1 MSGLSTFTL
10 WWICVYKFL
19 YLGKLKGAP
28 KNIWN
33 SRAKTTTMVFNG
45 FFVAW
50 FGKNIFLSF
59 TLSWLGWLTLLT
71 WGLRSRQ
78 NNPSRQQ
85 TLLLLQLQQ
94 LPARSFQ
101 VRKHQS
107 FQARPFASFFE
118 TWSSACHFFV
128 QLVAD
133 QVKDQLRVAC
143 APVCFALENLP
154 VSSAAWI
161 VPRLR
166 FVLECNHFVLDCN
179 HLSISAAY
187 FPSL

>member
-1 MSGLSTFTL
+1 
-10 WWICVYKFL
+10 
-19 YLGKLKGAP
+19 
-28 KNIWN
+28 
-33 SRAKTTTMVFNG
+33 MVFNG

-59 TLSWLGWLTLLT
+59 TLSSLGWLTLLT

-85 TLLLLQLQQ
+85 TLILLLQLQQ

-118 TWSSACHFFV
+118 TWSSACHFLYNLS
-128 QLVAD
+128 QIKWKINYEWLVH
-133 QVKDQLRVAC
+133 QCV
-143 APVCFALENLP
+143 LP
-154 VSSAAWI
+154 WRTCRCHRQHGLFLGCDLFWNATILSWTATICPYRLPISHLCRRCWAWQASRRMAASSHWQSWTPFNAA
-161 VPRLR
+161 RLR
-166 FVLECNHFVLDCN
+166 
-179 HLSISAAY
+179 
-187 FPSL
+187 